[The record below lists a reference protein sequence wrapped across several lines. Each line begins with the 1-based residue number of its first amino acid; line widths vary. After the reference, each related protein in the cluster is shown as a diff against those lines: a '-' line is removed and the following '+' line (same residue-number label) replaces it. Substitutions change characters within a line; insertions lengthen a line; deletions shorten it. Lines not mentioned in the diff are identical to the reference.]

1 MDFGV
6 LLTYTFRRVAL
17 RLHVAPKREVTR
29 KVEEDTRPICRIC
42 VRMFARACTHCG
54 TTCARDRMHA
64 EKRGRELTTWSGEVS
79 RESMAN
85 SLPAVINATS

>member
-6 LLTYTFRRVAL
+6 LLTYTFRCVTLRSRVT
-17 RLHVAPKREVTR
+17 PKRGATR
-29 KVEEDTRPICRIC
+29 KVEEDTRPVRRIC
-42 VRMFARACTHCG
+42 VWIFARSSTHCG
-54 TTCARDRMHA
+54 TTCARDRVHA